1 MLAFVS
7 KFVLNI
13 FPSVAAS
20 VIGAYIVHNYIYVK
34 PAEPPPA
41 VAASVASKADEAVV
55 DRGPSIM
62 PIPVSADIAE
72 AETHAV
78 ARERAETDTIAS
90 ASDKT
95 ASRDKHSAVH
105 MRNAHVL
112 ARAASERL
120 GIAHR
125 RDNRSAETP
134 AAQRER
140 ERVQASNLATPVV
153 RSGPIL
159 MPAVDLVPDAQV
171 GDAAVQPQ
179 VEATRAGPVRIL
191 PSASEMPLV
200 KRLASF
206 SNDVETRLV
215 SQTLST
221 ADDIVTAAK
230 SAFQTVMPR

>member
-41 VAASVASKADEAVV
+41 VAASVASKAHEAVV

-140 ERVQASNLATPVV
+140 VQASNLATPVV

-206 SNDVETRLV
+206 SYDVETRLV

-230 SAFQTVMPR
+230 SAFHTVMPR

>member
-1 MLAFVS
+1 MLKFIS

-13 FPSVAAS
+13 FPSIAAS

-41 VAASVASKADEAVV
+41 VTASALAPIADDGEVGRA
-55 DRGPSIM
+55 PSIM
-62 PIPVSADIAE
+62 PIPVSAKAAE
-72 AETHAV
+72 APAV
-78 ARERAETDTIAS
+78 ARERAEPDTIAS
-90 ASDKT
+90 TSDKT
-95 ASRDKHSAVH
+95 ATSRDKHSAVH
-105 MRNAHVL
+105 VRSAHVL

-125 RDNRSAETP
+125 GNSRSAETS
-134 AAQRER
+134 AAQR
-140 ERVQASNLATPVV
+140 ERVQASAAATAAP

-159 MPAVDLVPDAQV
+159 MPAVDLVPDEQA
-171 GDAAVQPQ
+171 GEAAVQPRIA
-179 VEATRAGPVRIL
+179 ATRSDPVRIL
-191 PSASEMPLV
+191 PAATEMPLM

-206 SNDVETRLV
+206 SNDVETKLV

-230 SAFQTVMPR
+230 SAFHTVMPR

>member
-1 MLAFVS
+1 MLTFVS

-34 PAEPPPA
+34 PAERPPA

-140 ERVQASNLATPVV
+140 VQASNLATPVV

-206 SNDVETRLV
+206 SNDVETKLV

>member
-41 VAASVASKADEAVV
+41 IAASVASKADEAVV

-95 ASRDKHSAVH
+95 ASRGKHSAVH

-140 ERVQASNLATPVV
+140 VQASNLATPVV

-171 GDAAVQPQ
+171 GEAAVQPQ

-221 ADDIVTAAK
+221 ADDIATAAK
-230 SAFQTVMPR
+230 SAFHTVMPR

>member
-20 VIGAYIVHNYIYVK
+20 VIGAYIVHNYIYAK

-41 VAASVASKADEAVV
+41 VAASVASKADDAVV

-62 PIPVSADIAE
+62 PIPVSAKVAE
-72 AETHAV
+72 AEAAAV
-78 ARERAETDTIAS
+78 ARERAESDTIAS
-90 ASDKT
+90 TSDKT
-95 ASRDKHSAVH
+95 ASRDKHSALH
-105 MRNAHVL
+105 TRNAHVL

-140 ERVQASNLATPVV
+140 VQAGNVATPVV

-159 MPAVDLVPDAQV
+159 MPAVDLAPEAQV
-171 GDAAVQPQ
+171 GDGAVQPR
-179 VEATRAGPVRIL
+179 VDATRAGPVRIL

-200 KRLASF
+200 KQLASF

-230 SAFQTVMPR
+230 SAFHTVMPR